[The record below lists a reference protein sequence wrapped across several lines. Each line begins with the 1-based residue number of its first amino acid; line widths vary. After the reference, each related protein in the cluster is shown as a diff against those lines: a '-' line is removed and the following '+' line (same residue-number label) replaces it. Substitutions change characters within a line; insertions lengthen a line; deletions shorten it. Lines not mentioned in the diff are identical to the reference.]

1 MIARWFI
8 VAPES
13 TIEKMRTSSRRSW
26 IGAELNRNHFDGK
39 SVNGT
44 GLRTTLKITENRK
57 ILIFLKLE
65 FLKNA
70 GEKPKRKSYI
80 FIKEKDRTKYAF

>member
-44 GLRTTLKITENRK
+44 GLRTTLKITEK
-57 ILIFLKLE
+57 PQIFEFLKLE
-65 FLKNA
+65 FLNNA

-80 FIKEKDRTKYAF
+80 FITEKQNRKYAF